1 MSTYDTI
8 ASFLTGMNQ
17 RQIDWVA
24 ANTMVTNLREDDA
37 IVVAFKALLLHP
49 RIFPS
54 VLLSKNESESK
65 LAWKRAEEL
74 GLSAEAAKENPWAMW
89 LEGILNGLINNDMNE
104 TKHMFQLAA
113 DAGFALAQNSL
124 GVFYQQDEQYE
135 LAEEYYGMAAEQ
147 GVADAQYN
155 LAMLKDPEF
164 ELMLPWLEKAAAQ
177 GHIEARRVL
186 AVGSEQLLH
195 YERNETD
202 EAPPHLPPMTDKI
215 RRTLT
220 CPISHEFMQD
230 PVILDPTAETFDR
243 GALCE
248 WIVDNPTRH
257 PITKVDFGIRLQYQ
271 DNIYVRALLIQYR
284 GQGEYQR
291 YDDSYLVSDDTAT
304 STVPSTCIASLYEL
318 NIVALLFG
326 MGRKKINWKMAQR
339 EIEAEDQNNPVILG
353 LKALL
358 LHPNVFPS
366 TTLQKNEAECH
377 TVWSQAEELGLTEQA
392 NDGNVFAQ
400 WLKGTY
406 ADIVGHD
413 FETALR
419 YHWIAANERF
429 PMSENSVGE
438 LYERMED
445 SKTSNDAFDGDENCD
460 DAMKYYELAAE
471 QDHAGAQYNLAMM
484 YDPDFE
490 RMKPYLQRA
499 ADQEH
504 AESLFYLGI
513 VYIVSDVV
521 DQDFKKART
530 YFERA
535 AKQGHA
541 KAMEKLVS
549 LYVEKG
555 LEPEESTIKKQVIEL
570 ARATKAI
577 SKHN

>member
-8 ASFLTGMNQ
+8 ASFLSGMNQ

-24 ANTMVTNLREDDA
+24 AHTMVTNLGEDDA

-49 RIFPS
+49 RMFPS
-54 VLLSKNESESK
+54 FLLRKNESESK
-65 LAWKRAEEL
+65 LAWKRAE
-74 GLSAEAAKENPWAMW
+74 EAAKENPWAMW

-113 DAGFALAQNSL
+113 NAAFALAQNSL

-135 LAEEYYGMAAEQ
+135 LAEEYYRMAAEQ

-155 LAMLKDPEF
+155 LSMLKDPEF

-195 YERNETD
+195 YERNDTD

-215 RRTLT
+215 QRTLT
-220 CPISHEFMQD
+220 CPISQEFMQD
-230 PVILDPTAETFDR
+230 PVILNLTAETFDR

-358 LHPNVFPS
+358 LHPSVFQS
-366 TTLQKNEAECH
+366 TIRRWQQCESVNHATHDA
-377 TVWSQAEELGLTEQA
+377 
-392 NDGNVFAQ
+392 GNVCVCCQ
-400 WLKGTY
+400 EQR
-406 ADIVGHD
+406 VG
-413 FETALR
+413 
-419 YHWIAANERF
+419 
-429 PMSENSVGE
+429 
-438 LYERMED
+438 
-445 SKTSNDAFDGDENCD
+445 
-460 DAMKYYELAAE
+460 
-471 QDHAGAQYNLAMM
+471 
-484 YDPDFE
+484 
-490 RMKPYLQRA
+490 RA
-499 ADQEH
+499 W
-504 AESLFYLGI
+504 
-513 VYIVSDVV
+513 
-521 DQDFKKART
+521 
-530 YFERA
+530 
-535 AKQGHA
+535 
-541 KAMEKLVS
+541 
-549 LYVEKG
+549 
-555 LEPEESTIKKQVIEL
+555 
-570 ARATKAI
+570 
-577 SKHN
+577 